1 LSFEGVYHH
10 SQPGWAILGTIKDLM
25 SNLPPPQASATE
37 GTDFKSAKDSSIMN
51 CEELQLKLK
60 KLKQRRIDLE
70 DAYSSMGSYL
80 GSIADRP
87 SMDSTYDRVSE
98 SQDEVQEELE
108 VLRGEIEELENLLR
122 EQGCPSEI

>member
-1 LSFEGVYHH
+1 
-10 SQPGWAILGTIKDLM
+10 
-25 SNLPPPQASATE
+25 
-37 GTDFKSAKDSSIMN
+37 MN